1 MTNEQEEQGW
11 ISLTNWVHHHHQH
24 YHCRR
29 RRRRRHHHLLVVA
42 SRDCFIM
49 VTHCNVGTSSKR
61 LLDMYS
67 DVDLTNEVW
76 LSTQCQIMTGMC
88 SMPRQAP
95 RVSEADAKAETRDFC
110 PGGPG
115 QSARISSVN
124 NDSTHIG
131 LVYCVHWLCFVDDLT
146 NERDAD
152 RDTYWRTPTS
162 ASRLAVRRTCL
173 VHRAAHRHWVKRH
186 LPGQLSVNRTDAV
199 AAPLPRHHQQ
209 QQQQQPVLLSS
220 GLGLGLA
227 EPRDHFWAVLVLFA
241 VIISSLFQS
250 RDAMIHYCLARKVM
264 SNYRLSLRC
273 WRLGLRPD
281 LQNILR
287 QSYDYLTI
295 MPKLRSTYDGRLI
308 YETSYEGRKAFLR
321 YDSLAKL

>member
-29 RRRRRHHHLLVVA
+29 RRRRHHHLLVVA
-42 SRDCFIM
+42 SRDGFIM

-110 PGGPG
+110 PRGPG

-146 NERDAD
+146 NEHDAD

-162 ASRLAVRRTCL
+162 ASSLAVRGTCL

-199 AAPLPRHHQQ
+199 ASPLPRHHHQQ
-209 QQQQQPVLLSS
+209 QQQQQQQRRRRWRRRRWATSTTLEWFAPVVC
-220 GLGLGLA
+220 
-227 EPRDHFWAVLVLFA
+227 RHK
-241 VIISSLFQS
+241 S
-250 RDAMIHYCLARKVM
+250 RDAFARDSSSRFIVDK
-264 SNYRLSLRC
+264 RACSL
-273 WRLGLRPD
+273 
-281 LQNILR
+281 
-287 QSYDYLTI
+287 QSWPRD
-295 MPKLRSTYDGRLI
+295 RN
-308 YETSYEGRKAFLR
+308 
-321 YDSLAKL
+321 